1 MKKILILNYSAC
13 ENNLRLCILNN
24 LIKQYCIVHVLESNH
39 WKNTKNKLQ
48 YIKKPL
54 KIIIDSIGYVN
65 KLLKTI
71 KKLDDYDLIIIGYP
85 AYLDFL
91 IVRIF
96 GYKYLNKVIIDF
108 FLSSYDT
115 VILDRKIIQRTTLR
129 AKLLFITDKWL
140 LKKCKKV
147 MVDTNVN
154 IDRYRSIFDL
164 EKKDIYRVFVGSYLL
179 LNPLKK
185 EINKKIN
192 NNKMNVGW
200 VGSIIPLHGIEK
212 ILSTASE
219 LGEEDFFFHI
229 IGDDPNSKWAESSS
243 RNYNKKYIKF
253 YGRIKYQ
260 ESMEILSQCDICL
273 GIFGDSDKAKSV
285 IPFKIFDYMVLKKI
299 IVTQQS
305 KAIQELGELS
315 GLFMID
321 NTVNA
326 LVNQLMWIKKN
337 IKNIQIKYPDIKQ
350 LMENDLRKLGIL
362 NNEKH

>member
-1 MKKILILNYSAC
+1 M
-13 ENNLRLCILNN
+13 
-24 LIKQYCIVHVLESNH
+24 ESNH

-54 KIIIDSIGYVN
+54 KIIINSIGYIN
-65 KLLKTI
+65 KLI
-71 KKLDDYDLIIIGYP
+71 KFIRKLDDYDVIIIGYP

-129 AKLLFITDKWL
+129 AKLLFMTDKWL
-140 LKKCKKV
+140 LKKGNKV

-164 EKKDIYRVFVGSYLL
+164 EKKNIYRVFVGSYFL

-185 EINKKIN
+185 EINKKTN

-212 ILSTASE
+212 ILAVASLLRE
-219 LGEEDFFFHI
+219 KDFIFHI
-229 IGDDPNSKWAESSS
+229 IGDDPDNEWAE
-243 RNYNKKYIKF
+243 RNSPKHHNQYINF
-253 YGRIKYQ
+253 YGRLNYHD
-260 ESMEILSQCDICL
+260 SMEILSECDICL

-285 IPFKIFDYMVLKKI
+285 IPFKIFDYMALRKV
-299 IVTQQS
+299 IVTQNS
-305 KAIQELGELS
+305 RAIQELGVLS
-315 GLFMID
+315 GLFMVD

-337 IKNIQIKYPDIKQ
+337 IKNIQIKYPDIRQ
-350 LMENDLRKLGIL
+350 LMENDLRKFGIL